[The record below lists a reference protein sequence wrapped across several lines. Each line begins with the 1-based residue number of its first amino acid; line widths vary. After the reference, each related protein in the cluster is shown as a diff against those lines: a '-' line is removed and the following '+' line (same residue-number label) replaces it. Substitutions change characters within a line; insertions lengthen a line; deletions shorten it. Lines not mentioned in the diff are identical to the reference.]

1 MLRSNTILR
10 GAVVV
15 ACSAMLMTPFA
26 VFAQNKVSFNLSPTT
41 IEDKVEPSSEHSYS
55 MRVENRGDQGTVL
68 YPVARN
74 IATIALDHQP
84 VYVEGADANATELAS
99 WITYSE
105 SMLDVP
111 AGGSATLH
119 FTVKFPA
126 DARPG
131 SHLAGLFLTQ
141 KPPDLKE
148 GSAVGFDIGAIL
160 HFQMAGDVKEDTRMR
175 AFLTDKLIYG
185 SPNVIFTVE
194 AENKGNTLSRPQGL
208 IDITDMFGKKVESLL
223 VNETAY
229 VISPNSTGKYE
240 VKWQPEGFVIGH
252 VEAVVALVIPLVDG
266 GNQTIS
272 SVTSFWILPMNIIG
286 PVVGGL
292 FTFILVLYV
301 LIRLYVRR
309 QLAGVVGTRG
319 GGAVRGARG
328 ISRLAAVAI
337 GLLFAIIVGLLILFF
352 YFG

>member
-1 MLRSNTILR
+1 MILKSDLVLAAFV
-10 GAVVV
+10 G
-15 ACSAMLMTPFA
+15 SAMLIAPLSA
-26 VFAQNKVSFNLSPTT
+26 LAQNKVSFNLSPTT
-41 IEDKVEPSSEHSYS
+41 IEDKVEPGTEHSYS
-55 MRVENRGDQGTVL
+55 VRIENRGDQGTTL

-74 IATIALDHQP
+74 ISTIGADHQP
-84 VYVEGADANATELAS
+84 VYMEGADVNATELAS
-99 WITYSE
+99 WITYDE
-105 SMLDVP
+105 SVLDVP
-111 AGGSATLH
+111 AGKGAVLH
-119 FTVKFPA
+119 FTIKFPA

-141 KPPDLKE
+141 KPPDNLKE

-160 HFQMAGDVKEDTRMR
+160 HFQMKGDIVEDTRMR
-175 AFLTDKLIYG
+175 GFRTDKLIYG
-185 SPNVIFTVE
+185 SANVVFSVE

-208 IDITDMFGKKVESLL
+208 IDITDMFGKKVESLP

-229 VISPNSTGKYE
+229 VISPNATGKYD
-240 VKWQPEGFVIGH
+240 VNWSPDGFVIGH
-252 VEAVVALVIPLVDG
+252 FEAVVALAVPLVDG

-286 PVVGGL
+286 PVLGGL
-292 FTFILVLYV
+292 LTFILVLYFM
-301 LIRLYVRR
+301 IRLYVKR
-309 QLAGVVGTRG
+309 QLAGMVGGRG
-319 GGAVRGARG
+319 SSAARGAQG